1 MAKWDNT
8 VFFKTKDVELLSLAI
23 QKSFSLDN
31 YELCAETPVISDS
44 DAYQMRYG
52 KSHESRIWACAMIP
66 TDREW
71 TIIKTCPFEV
81 LCEYPRGYL
90 HPRLELLSCMMRS
103 PAIQVN
109 VYHEAS
115 FYTLETSEEGA
126 CSLGGTLDDLDML
139 YQLEAGAFDGIRTD
153 WKPQKFGLSYNLHKT
168 FVLTPQLNELLTHI
182 PDPEFADSETLGEAL
197 TGRTYDD
204 WSNSIQIEHLITGCE
219 LEIAG
224 SRAVYFE
231 RQNTP

>member
-8 VFFKTKDVELLSLAI
+8 VFFKTKDVQLLSLAI

-31 YELCAETPVISDS
+31 YELCEVTPVISDS

-52 KSHESRIWACAMIP
+52 KSHESRIWACALIP

-71 TIIKTCPFEV
+71 TIIKTSPFEV

-109 VYHEAS
+109 VYDDVC
-115 FYTLETSEEGA
+115 FYTLETSEDGA
-126 CSLGGTLDDLDML
+126 CSLGGMLDDLDLL
-139 YQLEAGAFDGIRTD
+139 YQLEEGAFDSIRSEWKSQKIGISR
-153 WKPQKFGLSYNLHKT
+153 NLHKT
-168 FVLTPQLNELLTHI
+168 FVLTPELNDLLIHI

-197 TGRTYDD
+197 TGRPYDD
-204 WSNSIQIEHLITGCE
+204 WSNSIQIEHLITGRD
-219 LEIAG
+219 LEIAD
-224 SRAVYFE
+224 SRVVYFA
-231 RQNTP
+231 RQNSH